1 MTIVG
6 LKELRANMENYIKL
20 VEKGEEVLV
29 TRRAKPL
36 FTLRPPVDEGWEEV
50 IDFTKLKKG
59 GVRIEELL
67 KRL

>member
-1 MTIVG
+1 MTTVG
-6 LKELRANMENYIKL
+6 LKQLRANMEEYIKL

-29 TRRAKPL
+29 MRKSKPIFSL
-36 FTLRPPVDEGWEEV
+36 QPPVDQGWEEV

-59 GVRIEELL
+59 GILIEDLL

>member
-1 MTIVG
+1 MTTVG
-6 LKELRANMENYIKL
+6 LKELRAHMEDYIKL
-20 VEKGEEVLV
+20 VEQGEEVLV

-36 FTLRPPVDEGWEEV
+36 FSLHPPVEEGWEEV